1 MMPFF
6 ADSRKEEKH
15 SQARDPTPGTGK
27 GWLGERGEMF
37 VKEGDTGPKLLPA
50 AAKLRAAGSKSKGGA
65 LVVGGAD
72 SKKLMHSEKVKEYHK
87 QAEFGAKK
95 FIKP

>member
-1 MMPFF
+1 MPTPG
-6 ADSRKEEKH
+6 KKKNTVKH
-15 SQARDPTPGTGK
+15 ETPPPGTGK

>member
-1 MMPFF
+1 M
-6 ADSRKEEKH
+6 
-15 SQARDPTPGTGK
+15 PTPGKKKNDSQHETHWEAGK
-27 GWLGERGEMF
+27 GVALGEREEMF

>member
-1 MMPFF
+1 MAFY
-6 ADSRKEEKH
+6 ADSLKEKKQSPHE
-15 SQARDPTPGTGK
+15 TPPAGTGK
-27 GWLGERGEMF
+27 GGALGEREEMF

>member
-1 MMPFF
+1 M
-6 ADSRKEEKH
+6 AWRK
-15 SQARDPTPGTGK
+15 
-27 GWLGERGEMF
+27 
-37 VKEGDTGPKLLPA
+37 VA

>member
-1 MMPFF
+1 M
-6 ADSRKEEKH
+6 A
-15 SQARDPTPGTGK
+15 
-27 GWLGERGEMF
+27 LGEREEMF